1 MLLYSEFG
9 AHRHAER
16 QSLACEINQLSFF
29 HNRDSALVERVA
41 SESTGMDTLHG
52 TVAPCTVH
60 KSIGANA
67 SRMAFSIGSAG
78 LKSCGIG
85 SLDHALC
92 QILSGQGRKF
102 RDLSFVVF
110 LGIGK

>member
-9 AHRHAER
+9 THRHAER
-16 QSLACEINQLSFF
+16 QSSACQINQLSFF

-92 QILSGQGRKF
+92 QILSGQCR
-102 RDLSFVVF
+102 
-110 LGIGK
+110 